1 MNQTTFMTNVTHS
14 ECGNICVFGAYSL
27 LILLVYWIYQCMS
40 SSNKEKKLL
49 SKYWYNMANFQ
60 KYDNLT
66 NEYSSY
72 IKDLNN
78 DLKKLEASNR
88 KGTLRGKNPSDYATE
103 QDILEMK
110 HNINNAVIDI
120 NKE

>member
-1 MNQTTFMTNVTHS
+1 
-14 ECGNICVFGAYSL
+14 
-27 LILLVYWIYQCMS
+27 MS

-72 IKDLNN
+72 IKDLKN

-110 HNINNAVIDI
+110 HNINNAVIEENI
-120 NKE
+120 ANKWKTYYYNQTLKITHLLNNIR